1 MAKTI
6 IDKNIE
12 MMTDKLHLGENK
24 TLGTPRN
31 SSMKKTYDSAETNKT
46 PLNLL
51 FVFVLFNV
59 SRSQVFN
66 RSKFMLL

>member
-24 TLGTPRN
+24 NFWN
-31 SSMKKTYDSAETNKT
+31 SEK
-46 PLNLL
+46 
-51 FVFVLFNV
+51 
-59 SRSQVFN
+59 
-66 RSKFMLL
+66 